1 MTTQVR
7 TVLLAGGGTGGH
19 IFPNVA
25 VLERLHERHAPVYPH
40 FVVSNRPLDAEV
52 VRKAGYDFTALP
64 GIGLA
69 VGRPWTWLRFWKLY
83 QASIAAAGQ
92 LIAQTQAAAMVAT
105 GGFVS
110 APAVEAARRAGVPV
124 AVVNLDAVP
133 GKANRMM
140 AKKATD
146 VFSCYPCAELST
158 ATRIGLPLRRA
169 SVAPPGVSPAEARQ
183 QLGLDADRPTIL
195 VTAGSQGATTINQMM
210 MDLVSRPRA
219 RHALAGWQMLHL
231 SGAGERE
238 AVAKAYADAKVPA
251 RVEAFC
257 NAMGLAWR
265 AATIAV
271 SRAGAGSVA
280 EVWANA
286 VPTLFFPYPFHRD
299 QHQRLNA
306 QPLIDAG
313 AGIMLTDHVEPVP
326 NVAELMGPLLALMS
340 NDAQRAS
347 MVEILRTKAPDDGA
361 TAIAA
366 WVHTAIGGGFGRG
379 RRTG

>member
-1 MTTQVR
+1 VTTSLR
-7 TVLLAGGGTGGH
+7 TILLVGGGTGGH
-19 IFPNVA
+19 IFPNLA

-40 FVVSNRPLDAEV
+40 FVVSDRPLDAEIMS
-52 VRKAGYDFTALP
+52 KAQYDYTALP
-64 GIGLA
+64 AVGLA
-69 VGRPWTWLRFWKLY
+69 VSRPWTWLRFWKLH
-83 QASIAAAGQ
+83 QASVERSLQ
-92 LIAQTQAAAMVAT
+92 LIDETQAAAMVAT

-110 APAVEAARRAGVPV
+110 APAVEAARRRGVPV

-140 AKKATD
+140 VAKATE
-146 VFSCYPCAELST
+146 VFTCYPCAQLTT
-158 ATRIGLPLRRA
+158 ARRVGLPIRRA
-169 SVAPPGVSPAEARQ
+169 SVADAGITPGEARR
-183 QLGLDADRPTIL
+183 QLGLDPNRLTIL

-219 RHALAGWQMLHL
+219 KHSLMNWQVLHL
-231 SGAGERE
+231 SGAAERD
-238 AVAKAYADAKVPA
+238 AVAKAYQDAKVPA

-271 SRAGAGSVA
+271 CRAGAGTVA

-286 VPTLFFPYPFHRD
+286 TPALFFPYPFHRD

-306 QPLIDAG
+306 QPLVDHGG
-313 AGIMLTDHVEPVP
+313 AIMLTDEIDPVN
-326 NVAELMGPLLALMS
+326 NVAQLMGPLLALMS

-347 MVEILRTKAPDDGA
+347 MIEQLQHKAPEDGAAAIAHWVA
-361 TAIAA
+361 TAIGSA
-366 WVHTAIGGGFGRG
+366 FGRG
-379 RRTG
+379 AV